1 MLILSRTKDQSIFI
15 DKGRIQI
22 KIIKIQG
29 GQVHLG
35 FITSEQVDVVREEI
49 FYRNQGKPTNSR
61 GLAETIK

>member
-22 KIIKIQG
+22 KVIKVKG

-35 FITSEQVDVVREEI
+35 FTASKQVDIVREEI
-49 FYRNQGKPTNSR
+49 FYRNQCKPTNSK
-61 GLAETIK
+61 GLAESIK

>member
-22 KIIKIQG
+22 KVLKVQG

-35 FITSEQVDVVREEI
+35 FTASKQVDIVREEI
-49 FYRNQGKPTNSR
+49 FYRNQGKPTNSK
-61 GLAETIK
+61 GLAEPIK